1 MNQQVGDVE
10 EPSQKSNYGRS
21 VDEAKSLIK
30 QLEAFKNSPAVV
42 PTTTEDEP
50 EKNTKNDV
58 KILNTCKKTHTHSL
72 ALNNLF
78 RWLLMSFFIPL
89 RLPKCIK
96 RINYQILMNVLL
108 K

>member
-42 PTTTEDEP
+42 PTTTKDES
-50 EKNTKNDV
+50 ENNTKNDV
-58 KILNTCKKTHTHSL
+58 KILNTCKKNTHTHTLS
-72 ALNNLF
+72 NLF
-78 RWLLMSFFIPL
+78 YLDGYL
-89 RLPKCIK
+89 
-96 RINYQILMNVLL
+96 
-108 K
+108 

>member
-30 QLEAFKNSPAVV
+30 QLEAFKNSPTAV
-42 PTTTEDEP
+42 PTTTEDES

-58 KILNTCKKTHTHSL
+58 KDILNTCKKKDVHTKQL
-72 ALNNLF
+72 
-78 RWLLMSFFIPL
+78 I
-89 RLPKCIK
+89 
-96 RINYQILMNVLL
+96 
-108 K
+108 

>member
-42 PTTTEDEP
+42 PTTTEDES

-58 KILNTCKKTHTHSL
+58 KDILNTCKKKKDLHTKQL
-72 ALNNLF
+72 
-78 RWLLMSFFIPL
+78 I
-89 RLPKCIK
+89 
-96 RINYQILMNVLL
+96 
-108 K
+108 